1 MKKGT
6 KREILAAAGFIAAFA
21 VWTAAVRFVD
31 VRAIGPQGS
40 LVGFATM
47 NAFVH
52 KLTGVHMSLYTITDW
67 LGLVPLGVALA
78 FAIMGLCQWC
88 RRKHILKVDYSI
100 LALGVYYI
108 VVMAVYILFE
118 IVEINYRPI
127 LINGYLETSYPS
139 STTMLVMCVMPTAI
153 MQLNCR
159 IKNVFGRK
167 CVVVV
172 ITAFIAFMVI
182 GRLLSGVHWF
192 SDIVGGAL
200 ISTGLVI
207 MYRAV
212 SGLRMK

>member
-21 VWTAAVRFVD
+21 VWTAAVRFID

-47 NAFVH
+47 NAFIH
-52 KLTGVHMSLYTITDW
+52 KMTGVHMSLYTITDW

-88 RRKHILKVDYSI
+88 GRKHILKVDYSI

-159 IKNVFGRK
+159 IKNAIVRK
-167 CVVVV
+167 CVAVV

-200 ISTGLVI
+200 LSTGLVI

-212 SGLRMK
+212 SGLRIK